1 LKKIELI
8 MHSFIRKST
17 FLILLF
23 VALLLVSCTSK
34 NEEPETKSAYIT
46 KVFDYAY
53 APGQHAAL
61 ALPTDIQYFVGDPA
75 KHSGWVYLG
84 GFGGYI
90 VAGFDHNVLNK
101 EGADFE
107 VYALKGSSPEP
118 AIVYVMQDENGDGLP
133 NETWFELKGNQFVNS
148 QRNYKVTYFKP
159 AANSNIKW
167 RDSNAKRAEL
177 VPGFGA
183 TNSSAWWWPSTKTD
197 SITFV
202 GTRLPDAYD
211 NNSSNG
217 VEYWV
222 VPKDRFTWGYAENL
236 SGSDYDT
243 TIGANKLDISN
254 AVDASGNS
262 INLKNIRFIKVQT
275 AVFQQA
281 GWTNEVSAE
290 VRGAKSLE

>member
-1 LKKIELI
+1 MYSFTRNSTLLI
-8 MHSFIRKST
+8 SI
-17 FLILLF
+17 F

-34 NEEPETKSAYIT
+34 NDEPDTKSAFIT
-46 KVFDYAY
+46 KVFDYVY
-53 APGQHAAL
+53 APGQHASL
-61 ALPTDIQYFVGDPA
+61 ALPTDIQYFSGDPT

-133 NETWFELKGNQFVNS
+133 NESWYELKGNQFANS
-148 QRNYKVTYFKP
+148 QRNYKVTYYKSV
-159 AANSNIKW
+159 ANSNIKW
-167 RDSNAKRAEL
+167 RDDKGLSGEL
-177 VPGFGA
+177 KSGFGA
-183 TNSSAWWWPSTKTD
+183 TNSSAWWWPATKSD
-197 SITFV
+197 SITFI
-202 GTRLPDAYD
+202 GTRLPNAYD
-211 NNSSNG
+211 DNASNG

-222 VPKDRFTWGYAENL
+222 VPTDRFTWGYAENL
-236 SGSDYDT
+236 LGKDYDT
-243 TIGANKLDISN
+243 NSGANQLDISN

-290 VRGAKSLE
+290 VRGAKALE